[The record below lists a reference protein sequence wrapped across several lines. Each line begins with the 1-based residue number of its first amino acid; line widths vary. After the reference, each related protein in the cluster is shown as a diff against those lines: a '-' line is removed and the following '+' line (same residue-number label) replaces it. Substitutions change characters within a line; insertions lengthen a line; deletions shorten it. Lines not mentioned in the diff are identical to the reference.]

1 MRSPYLLLAILVCL
15 TFAKLGDTTDAN
27 DLPADGSNGAA
38 VTPVL
43 VADGADDPGAALER
57 QAGQFMRAF
66 WGSLQNENPA
76 PQSPSKSQTD
86 PNPAAPEDLPEPVP
100 KPDCSNINGKPVD
113 EDYTPVCCI
122 NEPVAS
128 PGDPDVIDRPLFD
141 PPIFW
146 FLSLCS
152 ESGWN
157 NHQGPCGHPWNIWCC
172 WFDLATPKPQYVVD
186 PNPLYPST
194 LYDSDWLKC
203 FRPTDYP
210 PLSPLQLAPPL
221 QLGQPSPPLQP

>member
-152 ESGWN
+152 ECNPHLSFSLSIRCHMWN
-157 NHQGPCGHPWNIWCC
+157 LP
-172 WFDLATPKPQYVVD
+172 T
-186 PNPLYPST
+186 
-194 LYDSDWLKC
+194 
-203 FRPTDYP
+203 RP
-210 PLSPLQLAPPL
+210 
-221 QLGQPSPPLQP
+221 